1 MSHACEIA
9 GVKRFPA
16 HRCDFTGQQY
26 YITDTS
32 SHTSYRMHVPRDPRY
47 FRMEKEM
54 SLTCFWP
61 TSTGPARHCCM
72 PPAHGHMHIRSQR
85 TRFTQ
90 DGDKAFE
97 FTTQPRTL
105 GRAAPRA
112 AGRTVRPCGRGQTR
126 ATQTKTGT
134 TGRTPHTILTPHL
147 RRQKFSRS
155 SRGKPL
161 RAPRLRARGRVQ

>member
-1 MSHACEIA
+1 MAKRVCEWK
-9 GVKRFPA
+9 GKRRAA
-16 HRCDFTGQQY
+16 HRGVQVGVLSPSVDLRRRNAR
-26 YITDTS
+26 S
-32 SHTSYRMHVPRDPRY
+32 R
-47 FRMEKEM
+47 
-54 SLTCFWP
+54 SLLVLTPKNKFH
-61 TSTGPARHCCM
+61 TGPAEHDIAVKYATRTRPHV
-72 PPAHGHMHIRSQR
+72 HIRSQR

-105 GRAAPRA
+105 GRTA

>member
-1 MSHACEIA
+1 MEGKTASCTS
-9 GVKRFPA
+9 RFSGGGAFAIRRFAKTKCAKSLSPDA
-16 HRCDFTGQQY
+16 EKQFHR
-26 YITDTS
+26 TS
-32 SHTSYRMHVPRDPRY
+32 R
-47 FRMEKEM
+47 
-54 SLTCFWP
+54 
-61 TSTGPARHCCM
+61 ARHCCKVCM
-72 PPAHGHMHIRSQR
+72 KVCHPHTATCTSGLSTTQR